1 MRTFKAVLITIIIA
15 LLIAFA
21 LINTHSV
28 DIKLT
33 AERVLFSSQLWA
45 VVYVSFVLGVIFGLL
60 LRWRK
65 KPKKAITSSN
75 TTNPAR

>member
-45 VVYVSFVLGVIFGLL
+45 VVYVSFVLGAIFGLL

-65 KPKKAITSSN
+65 KPKKVTAS
-75 TTNPAR
+75 TNPAK